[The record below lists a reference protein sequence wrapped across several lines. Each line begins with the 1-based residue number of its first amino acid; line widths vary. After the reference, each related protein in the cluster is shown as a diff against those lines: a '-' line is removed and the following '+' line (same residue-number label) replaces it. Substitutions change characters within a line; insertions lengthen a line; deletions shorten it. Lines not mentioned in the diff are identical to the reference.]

1 MCCYGSA
8 HTLCSA
14 TDTDYAVPLITATLY
29 HCVVCAMQ
37 TEQEAKQWVKLKLE
51 VAAMT
56 AAGGAAN
63 SSSDPNASYVEPEES
78 TTGSGQQRQ

>member
-1 MCCYGSA
+1 M
-8 HTLCSA
+8 LC
-14 TDTDYAVPLITATLY
+14 AV
-29 HCVVCAMQ
+29 Q

-56 AAGGAAN
+56 ASGANN

-78 TTGSGQQRQ
+78 TTGQQRQ

>member
-1 MCCYGSA
+1 MTVR
-8 HTLCSA
+8 TLLEVQLMLL
-14 TDTDYAVPLITATLY
+14 YAVLLMILSKRYFLLLY
-29 HCVVCAMQ
+29 CVRLQ

-56 AAGGAAN
+56 ASGGANN

-78 TTGSGQQRQ
+78 STGTNQQRQ